1 MNIRTLASVAALAC
15 TTALAPAALAQAT
28 APAAGAATTPA
39 TGAPAGTSGVT
50 AGATVYG
57 PQGNPVGTVEKVE
70 GTNVVVN
77 TGSMNATLPASV
89 FGSSDKGPTIGWN
102 KADLEAAIAAEE
114 QKSVAALDSKLVAG
128 AQLYTV
134 DNVAVGTITEVKP
147 DGMVVVEHNTA
158 GPIQLPK
165 EQMTVQGDN
174 LTFLATSTDLEA
186 AVSAQAGAAAA
197 APTEAAT

>member
-28 APAAGAATTPA
+28 APAAGTAPA
-39 TGAPAGTSGVT
+39 TGAQAGDSGVT
-50 AGATVYG
+50 VGATVYG
-57 PQGNPVGTVEKVE
+57 PQGNPVGTVDKVE

-77 TGSMNATLPASV
+77 TGALNATLPASV
-89 FGSSDKGPTIGWN
+89 FGKSEKGPTIGWN
-102 KADLEAAIAAEE
+102 KADLEAAIRAEE
-114 QKSVAALDSKLVAG
+114 QKAVASLDSKLVAG

-147 DGMVVVEHNTA
+147 DGMVVVEHTTA

-165 EQMTVQGDN
+165 EQMTVTGEN
-174 LTFLATSTDLEA
+174 LTFLATSADLNA
-186 AVSAQAGAAAA
+186 AVSAQAGAATA
-197 APTEAAT
+197 APAEATS

>member
-28 APAAGAATTPA
+28 APAATAPA
-39 TGAPAGTSGVT
+39 TAAPAGDAAVAT
-50 AGATVYG
+50 GATVYG
-57 PQGNPVGTVEKVE
+57 PDGTAVGTVEQVQ

-77 TGSMNATLPASV
+77 TGTMTATLPASV
-89 FGSSDKGPTIGWN
+89 FAAGEKGPTIGWN

-114 QKSVAALDSKLVAG
+114 QKAVAALDTKLVAG
-128 AQLYTV
+128 AQLFTV

-147 DGMVVVEHNTA
+147 DGMVVVEHTTA

-165 EQMTVQGDN
+165 EQMTVTGEN
-174 LTFLATSTDLEA
+174 LTFLATSADLEA
-186 AVSAQAGAAAA
+186 AVSAQAGAATAT
-197 APTEAAT
+197 TEAAT